1 MTEQV
6 EGFSNKLQY
15 DRMKAKEEYNFVM
28 AFGFGFI
35 TLTFMGF
42 LTGYC
47 LGKYVMELSNEHSLI
62 LSLVTGICTL
72 IMEMTLMIFRLQKW
86 EQKNALDKKRHKVE

>member
-1 MTEQV
+1 MIKARVERRKYNKMTEQV

-15 DRMKAKEEYNFVM
+15 ERLKEKEEANFVM

-42 LTGYC
+42 LTGFC
-47 LGKYVMELSNEHSLI
+47 MGKFVLE
-62 LSLVTGICTL
+62 
-72 IMEMTLMIFRLQKW
+72 
-86 EQKNALDKKRHKVE
+86 